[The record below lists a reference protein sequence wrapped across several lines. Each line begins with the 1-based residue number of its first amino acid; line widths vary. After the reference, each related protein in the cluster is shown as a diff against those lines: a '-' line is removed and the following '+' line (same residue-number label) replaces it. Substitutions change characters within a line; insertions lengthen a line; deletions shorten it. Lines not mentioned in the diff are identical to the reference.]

1 MKIFFKALFCFALC
15 NIFYNITHAQ
25 KNAVVVTLNP
35 FSFAEPDAGFT
46 PGVEYFIGNKVSLLS
61 DVGIIFYDAWGADAF
76 SNSNGNRNNLIGYKV
91 KPELRYYATSQNKV
105 ADGFFIGLELL
116 YKHVNYKRN
125 QGVQVF
131 DNVGNFI
138 YTDFRG
144 YNVIK
149 NVIGASAK
157 FGFRAFFTKEENLG
171 LDIYLGLGYRRK
183 TYSTKNVPPGGSVD
197 LANFDGFRFNTDDNN
212 GGTINLPA
220 GLKLIWK
227 F

>member
-1 MKIFFKALFCFALC
+1 MKIILRALVCFALFI
-15 NIFYNITHAQ
+15 NFYSNTHAQ
-25 KNAVVVTLNP
+25 KNAMVVTLNP

-46 PGVEYFIGNKVSLLS
+46 PGVEYFIGNKVSVLS
-61 DVGIIFYDAWGADAF
+61 DVGIIFYDAWGQDAF
-76 SNSNGNRNNLIGYKV
+76 SNNNKNTLLGYKI
-91 KPELRYYATSQNKV
+91 KPELRYYATAENKV
-105 ADGFFIGLELL
+105 ADGFFMSLELL

-131 DNVGNFI
+131 DNIGNFI

-149 NVIGASAK
+149 NVVGASAK
-157 FGFRAFFTKEENLG
+157 FGLRVFFTEEENLG

-183 TYSTKNVPPGGSVD
+183 FYSAKNVPPGGSVD
-197 LANFDGFRFNTDDNN
+197 LTNFDGFRFSTDDTN
-212 GGTINLPA
+212 GGTVNLPA
-220 GLKLIWK
+220 GMKLVWK